1 MAEKYFPFTSQ
12 DNDRLYGSVDFR
24 SFFRTILGNGRCTYD
39 EYGVTDPRQSML
51 CSIDSIDR
59 TKIAVTYGA
68 CYLFGAVYQTSDP
81 LSITVELPTG
91 ATQNLGCVVARIS
104 EDVDRK
110 ISIIT
115 VEPRN
120 AVNSDTDLILANYTS
135 SSSGL
140 VSVENVLTVA
150 YAKYNL
156 NKEQQDYIIEQL
168 GKNTDLVN
176 YLASNS
182 QLITLLAANSQL
194 LNLLSNSTAL
204 VNALAANSALH
215 TGLANNPDFIEM
227 IKGTQAEAY
236 TYVVQNVDDL
246 LRITH
251 GDGTGYDFSNILIK
265 AGTYNISSSQVT
277 SGSTTLINTTLSGV
291 KRITGEQGAV
301 INFTNTTANR
311 FYIFRGTAAVD
322 NNSAVIR
329 NIYVRTTVTATGGN
343 CAHFDGMN
351 GVYNCSGQFLGSN
364 STTNSYFVGNSNNI
378 YNSIVD
384 ITNGVL
390 CVPFVN
396 CTNIGNVFIT
406 TNRVAAF
413 FNSCYNVSGVKITGT
428 DAISNTSRLIFD
440 ASNNIT
446 NVIVNLSLTDAGS
459 ITLCNNS
466 NNITNMTSTITAV
479 SAISGYINCGRLT
492 NITMNHN
499 STNSTAQVLSG
510 CTYVSTAAI
519 TSIGATTNGILN
531 CQRMSNIHFQMQ
543 SSSTNAISGYN
554 GCSLISDCTVT
565 ISGTGTQRYGYNSC
579 DRIFGCGFSSNT
591 NASSVRA
598 FNNCTSVE
606 NFYADIL
613 NAVSVV
619 GFNQCYEV
627 SNGRISIT
635 PSGVGPWT
643 GAYLSERL
651 NNVRIMSSSNITL
664 PGVLVGYQECSQLTG
679 CMVTLKTETVSSGAN
694 VMQARGYINCSRL
707 SSCRS
712 DITGK
717 SYMQGFRN
725 CGGVSACESKIL
737 DTRTSTGGV
746 ANPIIAAYYD
756 CRRLDGCLAEVGS
769 DASAGNNGLVGFG
782 TCLWVSKSTVHY
794 SGNYTPPTSNGSYPI
809 GFDEC
814 TALSYCGDYGQ
825 PDKIPTM
832 YYNCYAG
839 TNNQNPFPTTGA
851 NIYNYGWNDGT
862 VYRD

>member
-39 EYGVTDPRQSML
+39 EYGVTDPLQSML

-104 EDVDRK
+104 EDIDRK

-120 AVNSDTDLILANYTS
+120 AVDSDTDLILANYTS

-182 QLITLLAANSQL
+182 QLITLIAANSQL

-236 TYVVQNVDDL
+236 TYVVQSVDDL

-265 AGTYNISSSQVT
+265 AGTYNISSSQIT

-291 KRITGEQGAV
+291 KRITGEQGAA
-301 INFTNTTANR
+301 INYINNTATR
-311 FYIFRGTAAVD
+311 HYIFRGTAAVD
-322 NNSAVIR
+322 NNSAVVR
-329 NIYVRTTVTATGGN
+329 NMYVRTTVTTIGGN
-343 CAHFDGMN
+343 CAHFDGLN

-364 STTNSYFVGNSNNI
+364 STTNSYFVGNSNNVN
-378 YNSIVD
+378 NSTVD

-390 CVPFVN
+390 CVPFVTCN
-396 CTNIGNVFIT
+396 SVTNVTIS
-406 TNRVAAF
+406 TNRVIAF
-413 FNSCYNVSGVKITGT
+413 FNSCHNVSGVRITGT
-428 DAISNTSRLIFD
+428 DTISNTNRLLFD
-440 ASNNIT
+440 ASSNIS
-446 NVIVNLSLTDAGS
+446 NVIVNLSLNDAGS

-466 NNITNMTSTITAV
+466 NNITNVTSTITAG
-479 SAISGYINCGRLT
+479 SAINGYVNCSRLT
-492 NITMNHN
+492 NISMNHN
-499 STNSTAQVLSG
+499 STNSTSQALNG
-510 CTYVSTAAI
+510 CTYVSTAVI
-519 TSIGATTNGILN
+519 TIVGSTLNGIIN
-531 CQRMSNIHFQMQ
+531 CQHISNIHMVFT
-543 SSSTNAISGYN
+543 SSNTGIISGYQ

-565 ISGTGTQRYGYNSC
+565 IGGTGTRRYGYNSS
-579 DRIFGCGFSSNT
+579 DRISGCGFSSNT
-591 NASSVRA
+591 NASAVIG
-598 FNNCTSVE
+598 FHNCTSVE

-613 NAVSVV
+613 NAVSAV
-619 GFNQCYEV
+619 GLNQCYEV

-664 PGVLVGYQECSQLTG
+664 PGVLVGYQECTQLTG

-694 VMQARGYINCSRL
+694 VMQARGYWSCSRL
-707 SSCRS
+707 TSCKS

-746 ANPIIAAYYD
+746 SNPITAAYYD
-756 CRRLDGCLAEVGS
+756 CRRLDSCLATIGSNASVGS
-769 DASAGNNGLVGFG
+769 NSLVGFG
-782 TCLWVSKSTVHY
+782 TCLWVSKSTVNY
-794 SGNYTPPTSNGSYPI
+794 SGNYTPSTGITPI
-809 GFDEC
+809 GFSEC
-814 TALSYCGDYGQ
+814 TTLSYCGDYGQ

-839 TNNQNPFPTTGA
+839 TNNQNKFPTTGA
-851 NIYNYGWNDGT
+851 NTYNYGWNDGT
-862 VYRD
+862 VFNE